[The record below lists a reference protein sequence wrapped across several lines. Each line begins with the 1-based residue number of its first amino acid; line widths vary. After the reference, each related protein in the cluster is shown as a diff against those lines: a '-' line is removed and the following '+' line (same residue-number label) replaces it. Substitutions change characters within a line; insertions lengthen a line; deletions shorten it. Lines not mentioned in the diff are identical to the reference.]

1 MSARGSIIIR
11 YITTMVIVG
20 LAALTAATSY
30 NAWKGSARS
39 RLPMR
44 GLQPTS
50 NSIPNLTVGL
60 RAPGMTGSAT
70 NG

>member
-20 LAALTAATSY
+20 LAVPTAAISY
-30 NAWKGSARS
+30 NTWKEIGRS

-60 RAPGMTGSAT
+60 RAPGMTGGAT

>member
-11 YITTMVIVG
+11 YITAMVIVG
-20 LAALTAATSY
+20 LAVLTAAT
-30 NAWKGSARS
+30 NTWKEIGQVAPADAR
-39 RLPMR
+39 
-44 GLQPTS
+44 LQPTS